1 MITCLIV
8 DDEPFSVEALKSYAL
23 RIPFLEVVLATT
35 SAVEAA
41 ILIQK
46 QNIDLVFSDIH
57 MPELSGLELVKLIQG
72 KSKVIFATAYSDYA
86 LEGYQHDVIDYLMK
100 PISFEKFLKAAQKAE
115 KLIELEK
122 NQANKVIDKSSNIS
136 NDDFIFVKTE
146 HKGKYIK
153 IKFEDILMIEGSGN
167 YVTIYTIQQEK
178 IVVLMTFKYL
188 EDHLPKTQFI
198 RTHKSYIVALQAIS
212 GLDGNTV
219 ILGDL
224 SVPIGVTYR
233 ENILNHFSGRM
244 I

>member
-8 DDEPFSVEALKSYAL
+8 DDEPFSVEALKNYAL

-122 NQANKVIDKSSNIS
+122 SQVIKAPEKSINT
-136 NDDFIFVKTE
+136 NNEDFIFVKTE

-178 IVVLMTFKYL
+178 IVVLLTFKYL

-233 ENILNHFSGRM
+233 ENILNHFSGKM

>member
-1 MITCLIV
+1 MTTCLIV

-23 RIPFLEVVLATT
+23 
-35 SAVEAA
+35 
-41 ILIQK
+41 
-46 QNIDLVFSDIH
+46 
-57 MPELSGLELVKLIQG
+57 
-72 KSKVIFATAYSDYA
+72 
-86 LEGYQHDVIDYLMK
+86 EGYQNDVIDYLMK

-115 KLIELEK
+115 KLIELER
-122 NQANKVIDKSSNIS
+122 NQIGNKVTGKSSNT
-136 NDDFIFVKTE
+136 NNEDFIFVKTE

-167 YVTIYTIQQEK
+167 YVTIYTLQQEK
-178 IVVLMTFKYL
+178 IIVLLTFKYL
-188 EDHLPKTQFI
+188 EDHLPQTQFI
-198 RTHKSYIVALQAIS
+198 RTHKSYIVAFKAIS

-233 ENILNHFSGRM
+233 ENILNHFSGKM